1 MKKKTVEE
9 KPHRGRRSNAELWVP
24 SIEARRKIKDVADK
38 SKMSVAQVYVDTLD
52 FGLAEVERMYG
63 GMIAMR
69 EEIQR
74 RKTNEVEPP
83 RENGAAGG
91 VQPDTKIL
99 VTPTYSME
107 GLSEKYVYD
116 ISNATVRDAGPG
128 SADPDFRHGQTS
140 EEPVSS
146 FRESAGGSEDGS
158 DNADERSG
166 FEPASEAG
174 IRLAEGII

>member
-91 VQPDTKIL
+91 VQPDTADAE
-99 VTPTYSME
+99 T
-107 GLSEKYVYD
+107 YD

-128 SADPDFRHGQTS
+128 SADPDFRHGQTG

-166 FEPASEAG
+166 FEP
-174 IRLAEGII
+174 RLRRVLDWLRG